1 MSKTTT
7 LNFDNDELRVNNED
21 LLHFA
26 EEDFSY
32 EPSEGT
38 IRNILNYS
46 KALEVKPSK
55 SINHFES
62 VLN

>member
-1 MSKTTT
+1 MDQTTT
-7 LNFDNDELRVNNED
+7 LNFENDDLKVSNDD

-26 EEDFSY
+26 EEDYPF
-32 EPSEGT
+32 EPAEST

-55 SINHFES
+55 NMQHFES